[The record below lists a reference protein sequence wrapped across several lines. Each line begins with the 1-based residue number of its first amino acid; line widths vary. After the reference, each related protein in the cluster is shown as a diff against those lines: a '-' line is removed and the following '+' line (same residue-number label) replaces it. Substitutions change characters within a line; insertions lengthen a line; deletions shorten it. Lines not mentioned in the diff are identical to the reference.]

1 MYGVVVCPRCKRA
14 KGVDAKQRTTTCVC
28 GFEIHVFPNRMRA
41 RTERAA
47 DLADLVGRVNAEIS
61 GGLKTYEADLAP
73 RRQARSR
80 DVYTRVIAM
89 AAKAGD
95 RSARIRSAAS
105 ELTRELEVF
114 TLDDWSR
121 VLAGLGV
128 PNPEG
133 ALGILVAASAVFE
146 PRTGFYRA
154 LELTP

>member
-14 KGVDAKQRTTTCVC
+14 KGVDDRRRTTTCVC
-28 GFEIHVFPNRMRA
+28 GFEIHVAPRRMRA

-47 DLADLVGRVNAEIS
+47 DLPDLVGRVNAEIA
-61 GGLKTYEADLAP
+61 GGLKAYEADLAL
-73 RRQARSR
+73 RRRARPR
-80 DVYTRVIAM
+80 DVHARVIAM

-121 VLAGLGV
+121 VLAGLGL
-128 PNPEG
+128 PDPEG
-133 ALGILVAASAVFE
+133 MLENLVAASAVFE
-146 PRTGFYRA
+146 PRVGFYRA